1 MLNGTELG
9 GGSVRIHQSDV
20 QSKMFE
26 VLGLSKETAE
36 ERFGYLLEAFKYGV
50 PPHAGLAYGFDR
62 VIMLMTGADSIR
74 DVMAFPKVK
83 DASDLMINAPDTV
96 DKVQLDELYIDL
108 VKSEEE

>member
-1 MLNGTELG
+1 
-9 GGSVRIHQSDV
+9 
-20 QSKMFE
+20 
-26 VLGLSKETAE
+26 
-36 ERFGYLLEAFKYGV
+36 
-50 PPHAGLAYGFDR
+50 
-62 VIMLMTGADSIR
+62 MLMTGADSIR